1 MLDYVPVLSRAV
13 AGLSPN
19 TEQARHVLYDRAR
32 RALVDRL
39 QASGLDT
46 ADPVLTA
53 ELAALERA
61 IDRVEAAELD
71 RAAPADQEQ
80 AEPEAAYP
88 DYEPPA
94 EEQRDWRTLLDG
106 RKLRRSIVG
115 ATIALVVLLVCVTAY
130 SLWPQRTA
138 VTRNVASKP
147 AAEDAPATS
156 IGYFYLRQPVYYR
169 TSHPVGTIIVD
180 KSQSFLYVV
189 QPNVSAL
196 RYGIGIG
203 PDCTATAGL
212 YRIVQKEEWPG
223 LKLSP
228 ERSANLAAERL
239 KNPLGARALY
249 LSKDYR
255 IHGSDGPAWIGRPVP
270 DGCIRLVNDDV
281 IHLYDRAPLDTRVVV
296 IN

>member
-1 MLDYVPVLSRAV
+1 MLDYVPALSRAV
-13 AGLSPN
+13 DALRPN
-19 TEQARHVLYDRAR
+19 TEAARHVLYDRAR
-32 RALVDRL
+32 RVLVEKL
-39 QASGLDT
+39 QADGLNPT
-46 ADPVLTA
+46 DPILKA
-53 ELAALERA
+53 EIAALEAA
-61 IDRVEAAELD
+61 IERVEAEELD
-71 RAAPADQEQ
+71 RAAQ
-80 AEPEAAYP
+80 AEQETAYTA
-88 DYEPPA
+88 YEPPA

-115 ATIALVVLLVCVTAY
+115 AAMALAVLLMCVTAY
-130 SLWPQRTA
+130 LFWPQRNTVA
-138 VTRNVASKP
+138 RNVASKP
-147 AAEDAPATS
+147 PVEDQPATN

-169 TSHPVGTIIVD
+169 TTHPIGTIIVD

-203 PDCTATAGL
+203 PECTATAGL

-228 ERSANLAAERL
+228 ERSADLAAERM

-249 LSKDYR
+249 LSKEYR
-255 IHGSDGPAWIGRPVP
+255 IHGSDGPAWIGRPIP

-281 IHLYDRAPLDTRVVV
+281 IHLYDRAPLETRVVV
-296 IN
+296 LN